1 MNGTYINPLS
11 DIFMLYLL
19 GKEEN
24 ADLLL
29 DFINSVL
36 LDADFDVVKE
46 AKVKNPFN
54 IKNFKYDK
62 STVLDVK
69 AVDENN
75 RVYNIEVQIIGNEIF
90 ANRSLYYWAKL
101 YSGQLRSSKKFDT
114 LKPVICINLLGFNL
128 FKEVNHIHNCFVLT
142 ERRDPELV
150 LTDHLQIHFIE
161 NKKLKELASELK
173 SDLKIWLEF
182 LSNEG
187 KVTEEKMTILLKD
200 KPILKKAHNEYDI
213 FTKDDYM
220 REVYETKLKREM
232 DNETYYGKLIE
243 NAKKQGIEKG
253 IERGKLE
260 DARNFKRLGVSN
272 AIIAQATGLSLEQ
285 IEKL

>member
-1 MNGTYINPLS
+1 MNDIYINPLS

-54 IKNFKYDK
+54 IKSFKFDK

-128 FKEVNHIHNCFVLT
+128 FKKLTTFTTVL
-142 ERRDPELV
+142 
-150 LTDHLQIHFIE
+150 F
-161 NKKLKELASELK
+161 
-173 SDLKIWLEF
+173 
-182 LSNEG
+182 
-187 KVTEEKMTILLKD
+187 
-200 KPILKKAHNEYDI
+200 
-213 FTKDDYM
+213 
-220 REVYETKLKREM
+220 
-232 DNETYYGKLIE
+232 
-243 NAKKQGIEKG
+243 
-253 IERGKLE
+253 
-260 DARNFKRLGVSN
+260 
-272 AIIAQATGLSLEQ
+272 
-285 IEKL
+285 